1 MNGHANATYTFSGE
15 TAENIRESIKSPK
28 RSSNSSLHR
37 IVLEKTPLNLVKILN
52 VVKRTGDLLKDPPT
66 DSLCVAASCLP
77 FLVYVLCVSN
87 VTSPFSNDYYKD
99 YYCSLSWILV
109 TQLLFRAQNVA
120 PKHKRRGGGTLH
132 FLQLL
137 TSPPCGLIS
146 FKIGAN
152 LISLLNIM
160 PKVFF
165 CWNENE
171 QFLEEAWSWLTSCAT
186 AVRRSTS
193 HFIILG
199 ISQKW
204 AVGE

>member
-1 MNGHANATYTFSGE
+1 MLKLLEVDRNLWLVILKVALIDSMSE
-15 TAENIRESIKSPK
+15 IL
-28 RSSNSSLHR
+28 LHC
-37 IVLEKTPLNLVKILN
+37 IVSYCC
-52 VVKRTGDLLKDPPT
+52 LL
-66 DSLCVAASCLP
+66 
-77 FLVYVLCVSN
+77 YVL
-87 VTSPFSNDYYKD
+87 
-99 YYCSLSWILV
+99 LSWILV